1 MAPAHAL
8 MISVNKVFWPERPRR
23 QEPDPSSAPPAMA
36 AGGAEEGLQAAMAA
50 GGAEEP
56 IQTFM

>member
-8 MISVNKVFWPERPRR
+8 MISVNKVSWPERSRR
-23 QEPDPSSAPPAMA
+23 QEPDPSAPPAMA
-36 AGGAEEGLQAAMAA
+36 AGGAEEGLRAAMAA
-50 GGAEEP
+50 GGAQEP